1 MKKYINK
8 INSFFDNYKDDIY
21 DINSIFKNI
30 DKYTLN
36 DLINYYLENINIS
49 KNNIDKYIDR
59 SSKFIKCFNI
69 NNNLYEEANII
80 SDDLLYKLLD
90 NSYNIIPFNIDNCIN
105 YSISHFIDYNDIN
118 IVLYLIVI
126 KLSYIQRK
134 STL

>member
-49 KNNIDKYIDR
+49 KNNIDKYIDK

-80 SDDLLYKLLD
+80 SDDLLYKILD

-105 YSISHFIDYNDIN
+105 YSISYFINYNDIN